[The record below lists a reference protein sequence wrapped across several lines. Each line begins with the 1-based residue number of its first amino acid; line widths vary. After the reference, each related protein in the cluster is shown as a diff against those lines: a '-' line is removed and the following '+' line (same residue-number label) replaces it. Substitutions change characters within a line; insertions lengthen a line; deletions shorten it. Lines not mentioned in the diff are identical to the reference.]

1 MLDPLAREAD
11 LPERWLAAPDATRA
25 LDIASAAIREA
36 AGSAISQQ
44 TSTITVPAP
53 SGRLLP
59 LPSPVASVASV
70 SIDGT
75 PVTDYAL
82 LTEGLWR
89 RQGWGCGPA
98 PVTVTLTHGLAEVP
112 ADIVDLAVQLATAWL
127 AHTESGGGSTAGVT
141 SVRIDDAAE
150 TYDAESAG
158 QVSPVFIP
166 EITRQSLAAR
176 FGGGPVV
183 VETL

>member
-11 LPERWLAAPDATRA
+11 LPERWMSDPDATRA

-44 TSTITVPAP
+44 ASTVTIPAP
-53 SGRLLP
+53 SGRLLR
-59 LPSPVASVASV
+59 LPSPVVSVASV

-75 PVTDYAL
+75 SVTDYTL
-82 LTEGLWR
+82 LAEGLWR
-89 RQGWGCGPA
+89 RQGWGCGPS
-98 PVTVTLTHGLAEVP
+98 PVTVTLTHGLTEVP